1 MMKTSQCQNRV
12 SQTSSASYMSSLSAS
27 AKNPLSSASLTL
39 MVLLISAIPV
49 CKSVP
54 ILQQRVT
61 TDQELVISQLEDMCS
76 SYLSKDLP
84 FRTPNVLGEFC
95 LLVLFQKSKD
105 MKAHD
110 NPTKR
115 FLFHYAKQQGVG
127 ITEGALIPQLH
138 SRRGR
143 GEEVVVRNDLQG
155 PGAIQTRGYFIY
167 RPRNGRR
174 DLELE

>member
-115 FLFHYAKQQGVG
+115 
-127 ITEGALIPQLH
+127 
-138 SRRGR
+138 
-143 GEEVVVRNDLQG
+143 NDLQG

>member
-115 FLFHYAKQQGVG
+115 SSVMHPLLQ
-127 ITEGALIPQLH
+127 LIPQLH

>member
-115 FLFHYAKQQGVG
+115 
-127 ITEGALIPQLH
+127 LIPQLH

>member
-127 ITEGALIPQLH
+127 ITEGA
-138 SRRGR
+138 
-143 GEEVVVRNDLQG
+143 NDLQG